1 MMKTTVFG
9 DECFNDNVN
18 VTQEEEKTFL
28 GGNLTLSL
36 LVFSSANITIVFL
49 YWSFLIYSSF
59 KNTLSWTF
67 LFPNSLLFGLFTG
80 SASSLAQVYFTHPS
94 TISFI
99 STTLGPFSST
109 LIFSSLLVRLVYIHS
124 LNKDMH
130 KLPTLYQTLLL
141 FFCVL
146 VQVAVSTQSLLIT
159 KIKANSCCT
168 NMYFTNMLSTVYP
181 LFMLL
186 STLCLSTMLRRRKE
200 FKQEARSI
208 WILSILSLAMK
219 IITKLSTTFLIKE
232 YSRQIQGELLSSI
245 YILEIHIESY
255 QG

>member
-1 MMKTTVFG
+1 MFG

-49 YWSFLIYSSF
+49 YWTFLIYSSF
-59 KNTLSWTF
+59 TNTFSWTF

-80 SASSLAQVYFTHPS
+80 SASSLAQVYFAHPS

-146 VQVAVSTQSLLIT
+146 VQVSVSTQSFLIT
-159 KIKANSCCT
+159 KIKP
-168 NMYFTNMLSTVYP
+168 NMNFTNMLSTVYP

-219 IITKLSTTFLIKE
+219 IITRLSTTFLIKE
-232 YSRQIQGELLSSI
+232 YSMQIQGELLSSI
-245 YILEIHIESY
+245 YMLEIHIESY
-255 QG
+255 QC